1 MDDRQDQRLVSL
13 LFTDWWQDTNLAIA
27 NLKNG
32 LIRISVLVSHQNP
45 MQPPDSHIA
54 HFVSNRMVSVSGE
67 AIKAG
72 SHQKMRPN
80 LLRDAEQFIDVAL
93 SVADMHTSLRLI
105 RKFSG
110 LPQILE
116 PSDTFIFS
124 MGTRVGLIF
133 LLSAAVPL
141 NFSLVQN
148 LTAHSPSGSP
158 SVVIARL
165 ECINIPHAV

>member
-1 MDDRQDQRLVSL
+1 
-13 LFTDWWQDTNLAIA
+13 
-27 NLKNG
+27 
-32 LIRISVLVSHQNP
+32 

-67 AIKAG
+67 AINAG

-116 PSDTFIFS
+116 PSATFFS
-124 MGTRVGLIF
+124 Q
-133 LLSAAVPL
+133 SA
-141 NFSLVQN
+141 
-148 LTAHSPSGSP
+148 
-158 SVVIARL
+158 
-165 ECINIPHAV
+165 HALD